1 MDEKIG
7 NPGAE
12 SGFLLLN
19 DRLTRRCPAQH
30 RGRRPHRVPGPETSR
45 RAMKPKLVEVEGLR
59 KSFGPIEVLKGVSI
73 TARQGD
79 VLALIGGSGSG
90 KSTLLRCLNL
100 LEIPNAGLLVVNGES
115 VRIRTDRLGRPSL
128 ADKAQMARIR
138 SGIGMV
144 FQSFNLWP
152 HRTVLENVTE
162 APIHV
167 LKENRAEARDH
178 ALALLERV
186 GLAEKRDAYPGFLS
200 GGQQQRVAIARAL
213 AIRPRLLLFDEP
225 TSALDPELVGEVLK
239 VIRALAEEGRTMV
252 LVTHEMRFARDVAS
266 HVAFL
271 REGVIEEE
279 GAPESLF
286 RDPRTAAC
294 RQFIGTHLSR

>member
-1 MDEKIG
+1 M
-7 NPGAE
+7 A
-12 SGFLLLN
+12 
-19 DRLTRRCPAQH
+19 
-30 RGRRPHRVPGPETSR
+30 
-45 RAMKPKLVEVEGLR
+45 AMLPKLVEVDGLR
-59 KSFGPIEVLKGVSI
+59 KSFGPVEVLKGVSL

-100 LEIPNAGLLVVNGES
+100 LEMPNGGRLIVNGEE
-115 VRIRTDRLGRPSL
+115 VAIRNDRHNRPVL
-128 ADKAQMARIR
+128 ADRRQLARIR
-138 SGIGMV
+138 SGVGMV

-152 HRTVLENVTE
+152 HLTVLQNVME

-167 LKENRAEARDH
+167 MGEKRAAATEH
-178 ALALLERV
+178 AMSLLERV
-186 GLAEKRDAYPGFLS
+186 GLTEKRDVYPGFLS

-239 VIRALAEEGRTMV
+239 VIRGLADEGRTMI

-266 HVAFL
+266 HVCFL
-271 REGVIEEE
+271 RGGVIEEE
-279 GAPESLF
+279 GPPRELF
-286 RDPRTAAC
+286 SNPQTAAC
-294 RQFIGTHLSR
+294 RQFIGTHLAH